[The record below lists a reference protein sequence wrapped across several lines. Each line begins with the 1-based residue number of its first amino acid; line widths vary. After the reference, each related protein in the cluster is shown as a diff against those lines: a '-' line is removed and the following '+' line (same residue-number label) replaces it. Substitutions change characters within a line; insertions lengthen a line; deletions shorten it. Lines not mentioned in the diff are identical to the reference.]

1 MVELKGK
8 HNTAKVF
15 TDNIDEETISQVIKL
30 LNQSFT
36 VSSKIRIM
44 PDCHAGKGCVVGTTM
59 TLTDKVVP
67 NLVGV
72 DIGCLDKDSEILTP
86 HGWIKISEYNGEKI
100 LIWDKLTEK
109 ARYEHP
115 LAYIKLPCD

>member
-15 TDNIDEETISQVIKL
+15 TDNIDKETISQVIEL

-36 VSSKIRIM
+36 VGSKIRIM

-59 TLTDKVVP
+59 TLT
-67 NLVGV
+67 
-72 DIGCLDKDSEILTP
+72 
-86 HGWIKISEYNGEKI
+86 GEL
-100 LIWDKLTEK
+100 LIT
-109 ARYEHP
+109 
-115 LAYIKLPCD
+115 